1 MEDDFSVPCPEI
13 LRDHLQQF
21 FGSLKIHGSPP
32 PKCSLGTGSH
42 KPAGNI
48 QCTLE
53 MIQDGEQWKTDR
65 C

>member
-1 MEDDFSVPCPEI
+1 MPRDPERPSVTIFWFPE
-13 LRDHLQQF
+13 
-21 FGSLKIHGSPP
+21 IHGSPP
-32 PKCSLGTGSH
+32 PKCFLGTGSH
-42 KPAGNI
+42 KPASNI